1 MTTKLT
7 ACIAGLL
14 MTAAPCL
21 CGADTKTFN
30 SQIQHVLLLSIDGMH
45 ALDFANCSKGISS
58 INGGAPYCPNLAA
71 LAKIGV
77 NYLQASTTKPSD
89 SFPGMAAQFTGG
101 HPRTSGFYY
110 DVSYNRAL
118 SPPKATT
125 PYLIPGG
132 PGLCPG
138 TLGTQ
143 VGYDESIDYDLTRL
157 DGGGGINS
165 DYLPRDP
172 KNGCAPVYPHS
183 YLKVNTIFEVVKA
196 AGGYTAWTDKHP
208 AYEFSKGPSGQGVN
222 DFFGP
227 EINSIPQNLPN
238 LKNLTCN
245 PLPDQTA
252 VTSSDDYTTSFQN
265 IQCYDG
271 MKVQAVINQINGST
285 HDGRSSAP
293 VPNLFGMNFQAVS
306 VGQKLVE
313 HKTTVGGYL
322 DAMGTPSPSLL
333 SEIQFVDDS
342 IGQMI
347 RALNNQGIFNST
359 LIVVS
364 AKHGQSPID
373 PARVLRIPG
382 DDSTKNSPSGVLGGV
397 YDPAANPGSN
407 VAQTIEDD
415 GSLIWLRD
423 QTQTAAAVATLST
436 KDNEALDAT
445 SEILWGPG
453 LDLLFND
460 PQVDPRTPDIVVV
473 TSVGVTFTGGTK
485 KVAEHGGFNHE
496 DTNVMMLVANN
507 WFSPA
512 IVTSPVETTQI
523 APTILSALGLNP
535 QSLQAVQAENTQVL
549 PGLHFE

>member
-1 MTTKLT
+1 MEELKTTKLT
-7 ACIAGLL
+7 ACVVGLF
-14 MTAAPCL
+14 MMAAPRL

-30 SQIQHVLLLSIDGMH
+30 SQIQHVLLISIDGMH

-58 INGGAPYCPNLAA
+58 INGGNPCCPNLAS

-118 SPPKATT
+118 SPPAATT
-125 PYLIPGG
+125 PYAIVGG
-132 PGLCPG
+132 RGLCPG
-138 TLGTQ
+138 TVGTQ
-143 VGYDESIDYDLTRL
+143 VGFDEEIDYDLTRL
-157 DGGGGINS
+157 DGGGINS

-172 KNGCAPVYPHS
+172 ANGCAPVYPHS
-183 YLKVNTIFEVVKA
+183 YLKANPIFEVVKA

-238 LKNLTCN
+238 LKNVTGT

-252 VTSSDDYTTSFQN
+252 VTSSDDYTTSSQN

-271 MKVQAVINQINGST
+271 LKVQAVINQINGLT
-285 HDGRSSAP
+285 HDGKSSSS

-333 SEIQFVDDS
+333 SEIQFVDSS

-347 RALNNQGIFNST
+347 TALNNQGLFGST
-359 LIVVS
+359 LIIVS

-373 PARVLRIPG
+373 PARVLRIPR
-382 DDSTKNSPSGVLGGV
+382 DDSTKNSPSGVLGGI
-397 YDPAANPGSN
+397 YDPAANPSSKPAGC
-407 VAQTIEDD
+407 
-415 GSLIWLRD
+415 
-423 QTQTAAAVATLST
+423 
-436 KDNEALDAT
+436 
-445 SEILWGPG
+445 PG
-453 LDLLFND
+453 
-460 PQVDPRTPDIVVV
+460 
-473 TSVGVTFTGGTK
+473 
-485 KVAEHGGFNHE
+485 
-496 DTNVMMLVANN
+496 
-507 WFSPA
+507 
-512 IVTSPVETTQI
+512 
-523 APTILSALGLNP
+523 
-535 QSLQAVQAENTQVL
+535 
-549 PGLHFE
+549 